1 MSILAID
8 LGGTQ
13 IKSGLVSDDFQIQA
27 TFAPLSSPDNLP
39 DCLVLLDGL
48 IQPVRLQISGIAI
61 SAPGTIDTDQS
72 IIYYRG
78 TLPFLHEFM
87 VRDYFAKTYGL
98 PATALND
105 GKAAV
110 LAELATGNLQGCQN
124 AAALVLGTGLGG
136 GLVLNGQLYQ
146 GSHFQAGELTFLLP
160 PKLAEIEIEE
170 MRGVEV
176 SAVGLIH
183 RLAEVLGLADKT
195 DGRAVFQ
202 ALSQKDQSIYP
213 LFEDYC
219 RYVALTI
226 LNLQTTLDLET
237 FAIGGDISAQPL
249 LLKEINRQFDR
260 LKAEVNPVKTIIERP
275 NIVACRHHNHANL
288 IGAAYLFKNQLD

>member
-48 IQPVRLQISGIAI
+48 IQPVRSQISGIAI

-72 IIYYRG
+72 IIYYGG

-87 VRDYFAKTYGL
+87 VRDYFSKTYGL
-98 PATALND
+98 PAIALND

-124 AAALVLGTGLGG
+124 AAALVLGTGL
-136 GLVLNGQLYQ
+136 
-146 GSHFQAGELTFLLP
+146 
-160 PKLAEIEIEE
+160 
-170 MRGVEV
+170 EV
-176 SAVGLIH
+176 AW
-183 RLAEVLGLADKT
+183 
-195 DGRAVFQ
+195 
-202 ALSQKDQSIYP
+202 
-213 LFEDYC
+213 C
-219 RYVALTI
+219 
-226 LNLQTTLDLET
+226 
-237 FAIGGDISAQPL
+237 
-249 LLKEINRQFDR
+249 
-260 LKAEVNPVKTIIERP
+260 
-275 NIVACRHHNHANL
+275 
-288 IGAAYLFKNQLD
+288 